1 MSDILIPQ
9 ILNGLTIGAILVL
22 IATGLT
28 LIFGLMGVV
37 NFSHGAMYMLGAYI
51 AMQVLSTTGH
61 YGLAL
66 LASLVGVALLGFLLE
81 YFMIRRLYGH
91 DPLLQVLLT
100 FGVAIVIR
108 ESVEIVWG
116 PRIQVFLPPTS
127 LSGSAVLWGVQYPVY
142 RLAVLALS
150 IVLAGSI
157 WLTLRF
163 TDIGLIVRAGSSDRN
178 MVAALGINVRRGFT
192 SVFVMG
198 AMLAA
203 LAGMLV
209 APLRSVY
216 PDMGN
221 DVILYAFVAV
231 IVGGLGSYQGAIAGA
246 LLVGFAELLGV
257 LMFPGLERAFVYVL
271 VALVMALKPS
281 GLFGRPREGS
291 A

>member
-66 LASLVGVALLGFLLE
+66 LASLIGVALLGFLLE
-81 YFMIRRLYGH
+81 YFMIRRLYGR

-127 LSGSAVLWGVQYPVY
+127 FSGSAVLWGAIPGIPARGLGAFNRHSRQHLVD
-142 RLAVLALS
+142 
-150 IVLAGSI
+150 
-157 WLTLRF
+157 LTLHGYRVDSTRRF
-163 TDIGLIVRAGSSDRN
+163 ERPQHG
-178 MVAALGINVRRGFT
+178 
-192 SVFVMG
+192 
-198 AMLAA
+198 
-203 LAGMLV
+203 
-209 APLRSVY
+209 
-216 PDMGN
+216 
-221 DVILYAFVAV
+221 
-231 IVGGLGSYQGAIAGA
+231 GGLRNQCSACFHQRLCDGCHVGRSCRNAGRAIAKCLSRHGQRRYF
-246 LLVGFAELLGV
+246 VCICGCDSWRLG
-257 LMFPGLERAFVYVL
+257 
-271 VALVMALKPS
+271 
-281 GLFGRPREGS
+281 
-291 A
+291 

>member
-1 MSDILIPQ
+1 
-9 ILNGLTIGAILVL
+9 
-22 IATGLT
+22 
-28 LIFGLMGVV
+28 
-37 NFSHGAMYMLGAYI
+37 
-51 AMQVLSTTGH
+51 
-61 YGLAL
+61 
-66 LASLVGVALLGFLLE
+66 
-81 YFMIRRLYGH
+81 
-91 DPLLQVLLT
+91 
-100 FGVAIVIR
+100 
-108 ESVEIVWG
+108 
-116 PRIQVFLPPTS
+116 
-127 LSGSAVLWGVQYPVY
+127 VQYPVY

-150 IVLAGSI
+150 IVIAGSI

-163 TDIGLIVRAGSSDRN
+163 TDIGLIVRAGSSDRS
-178 MVAALGINVRRGFT
+178 MVAALGINVRRVFT

>member
-1 MSDILIPQ
+1 
-9 ILNGLTIGAILVL
+9 
-22 IATGLT
+22 
-28 LIFGLMGVV
+28 
-37 NFSHGAMYMLGAYI
+37 
-51 AMQVLSTTGH
+51 
-61 YGLAL
+61 
-66 LASLVGVALLGFLLE
+66 
-81 YFMIRRLYGH
+81 MIRRLYGR

-116 PRIQVFLPPTS
+116 PRIQVFLPPMA

-150 IVLAGSI
+150 IVIASII

-178 MVAALGINVRRGFT
+178 MVAALGINVRLVFT

-198 AMLAA
+198 AMMAA

-257 LMFPGLERAFVYVL
+257 LMFPGMERAFVYVL

-281 GLFGRPREGS
+281 GLFGRPRQGN